1 MRLGALRVLWGRP
14 PGLGVQR
21 GSRLATSN
29 SRKRG
34 PPTESTRARPYHVMP
49 PYSPRKRRATAVRT
63 ADRRG
68 GQPSTPG
75 GRWEATA
82 TGLTPGDQTAGRAS
96 STTPRIPRAAAR
108 TNHAGFTTSGRTQ
121 RGRNRHPGVGS
132 PCATGVGKA
141 ARVAAKAR
149 TRANAEGGRR
159 SPIHWG
165 ADRSPD
171 ARRHGEHGDGEDA
184 TAAGVPTDDRV
195 PGWVALTG
203 WASAALQPAL
213 RVGRLGT
220 ANTRPRG

>member
-121 RGRNRHPGVGS
+121 RGRNRLRGSAHPVRRESGKQLGS
-132 PCATGVGKA
+132 RRKPEPG
-141 ARVAAKAR
+141 R
-149 TRANAEGGRR
+149 TRRAGG
-159 SPIHWG
+159 
-165 ADRSPD
+165 
-171 ARRHGEHGDGEDA
+171 E
-184 TAAGVPTDDRV
+184 VPSI
-195 PGWVALTG
+195 GALTVR
-203 WASAALQPAL
+203 PMH
-213 RVGRLGT
+213 VDT
-220 ANTRPRG
+220 ANTAMGRTRRLRGSLPTIASPDGSH